1 MNREKRIENQ
11 YNTMFRAYPDA
22 LTPEQL
28 QEMLGIGRRK
38 SYELLRDGT
47 IFSVKL
53 GRIYRI
59 PKVAVIDYLCGQ
71 SA

>member
-1 MNREKRIENQ
+1 MNREKQYEN
-11 YNTMFRAYPDA
+11 MFRGYPDA
-22 LTPEQL
+22 LTVEQL

-47 IFSVKL
+47 IYSVKL
-53 GRIYRI
+53 GRLYRI
-59 PKVAVIDYLCGQ
+59 PKPSVIEFLCGE